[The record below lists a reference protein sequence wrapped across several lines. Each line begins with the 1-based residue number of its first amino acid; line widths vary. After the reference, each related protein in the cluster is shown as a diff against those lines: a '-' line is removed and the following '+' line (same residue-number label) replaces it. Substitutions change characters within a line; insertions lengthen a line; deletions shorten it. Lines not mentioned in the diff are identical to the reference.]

1 MFNNLCRSL
10 ATAVLLLI
18 ALIAIPAFAED
29 KVTRERIA
37 FAPGTTEATVKAQVQ
52 GYDSY
57 EYLVGASVGQTMSVT
72 FATDN
77 TSAYFNIWAPGKK
90 PGQDEAMFIGASLGN
105 AFSQKLAVTGDYILQ
120 VYLYRNAAR
129 RNEKS
134 NFTLIVG
141 VTNEAVAVEPQGDFA
156 DGLMGGPDFWQIKG
170 VTGGKTVNMR
180 RDPSS
185 SAAVVD
191 RLPLATVLR
200 NKGCKMNGAQRWCNV
215 ERLDNSSQVGWVA
228 GQFLEEAPPPESG
241 ASPKDALVKGTNY
254 HAVGRIP
261 CALDGQPD
269 VKDCAFGVTRGA
281 PGVAT
286 VFITVP
292 NGFVR
297 VLAFDNGKV
306 APQSGV
312 TSFSF
317 SRKDDNTIVKVNG
330 ADENYTIPDAVING
344 G

>member
-37 FAPGTTEATVKAQVQ
+37 FALGTSEATAKAQVQ

-57 EYLVGASVGQTMSVT
+57 EYLVGASADQTMSVT
-72 FATDN
+72 FTTDN

-90 PGQDEAMFIGASLGN
+90 LGQDEAMFIGSTSGN
-105 AFSQKLAVTGDYILQ
+105 VFSQKLAETGDYVVQ

-134 NFTLIVG
+134 NFT
-141 VTNEAVAVEPQGDFA
+141 VTVKVTSEVAQSEPSPDFA

-170 VTGGKTVNMR
+170 VFAGKTVNLR
-180 RDPSS
+180 REASTS
-185 SAAVVD
+185 SAVVKQ
-191 RLPLATVLR
+191 LPLATVLR
-200 NKGCKMNGAQRWCNV
+200 NKGCKMVDAQRWCNV
-215 ERLDNSSQVGWVA
+215 EEPEDSSLSGWVA
-228 GQFLEEAPPPESG
+228 GQFLAEAAPPESG
-241 ASPKDALVKGTNY
+241 ARPDDALVKGTNY

-261 CALDGQPD
+261 CALDGQSD
-269 VKDCAFGVTRGA
+269 VEDCEFGVTRGT

-286 VFITVP
+286 IFITVP

-312 TSFSF
+312 TSFS
-317 SRKDDNTIVKVNG
+317 STREDDNTIVKVNG
-330 ADENYTIPDAVING
+330 VDEKYTIPDAVING

>member
-77 TSAYFNIWAPGKK
+77 TSAYFNIWAPGKQ

-105 AFSQKLAVTGDYILQ
+105 AFAQKLAVTGDYIVQ

-134 NFTLIVG
+134 NFSVTVGLLADQGDHWRKDREHAPRPVIVG
-141 VTNEAVAVEPQGDFA
+141 CCCGSPTVSHCTAQQGLQDE
-156 DGLMGGPDFWQIKG
+156 WR
-170 VTGGKTVNMR
+170 T
-180 RDPSS
+180 
-185 SAAVVD
+185 
-191 RLPLATVLR
+191 
-200 NKGCKMNGAQRWCNV
+200 
-215 ERLDNSSQVGWVA
+215 
-228 GQFLEEAPPPESG
+228 
-241 ASPKDALVKGTNY
+241 ALVQCRK
-254 HAVGRIP
+254 AR
-261 CALDGQPD
+261 Q
-269 VKDCAFGVTRGA
+269 
-281 PGVAT
+281 
-286 VFITVP
+286 FIT
-292 NGFVR
+292 GWLGCR
-297 VLAFDNGKV
+297 
-306 APQSGV
+306 SI
-312 TSFSF
+312 S
-317 SRKDDNTIVKVNG
+317 
-330 ADENYTIPDAVING
+330 
-344 G
+344 